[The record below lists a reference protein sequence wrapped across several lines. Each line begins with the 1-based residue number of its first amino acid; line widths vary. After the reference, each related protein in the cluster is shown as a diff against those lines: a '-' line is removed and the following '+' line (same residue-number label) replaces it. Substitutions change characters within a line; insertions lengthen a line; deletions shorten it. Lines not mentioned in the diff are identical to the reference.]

1 MTSILDRIL
10 GRKGLSSADVARERL
25 KFVLV
30 TDRSDLSPDKLE
42 ALQNEI
48 IDVIRRYVHID
59 EGQVKIKLEQREREN
74 YLVADIPLARNQP
87 SSYQTPVSEPPIE
100 TGDTKPR
107 KPSDTPDTP

>member
-10 GRKGLSSADVARERL
+10 GRKGPSSADVARERL

-42 ALQNEI
+42 EMQNEI
-48 IDVIRRYVHID
+48 IDVIRRYVRID

-74 YLVADIPLARNQP
+74 YLVADIPLARNQG
-87 SSYQTPVSEPPIE
+87 SGYQAPGSEKPAE
-100 TGDTKPR
+100 STDTKPR
-107 KPSDTPDTP
+107 KPSDTPETP